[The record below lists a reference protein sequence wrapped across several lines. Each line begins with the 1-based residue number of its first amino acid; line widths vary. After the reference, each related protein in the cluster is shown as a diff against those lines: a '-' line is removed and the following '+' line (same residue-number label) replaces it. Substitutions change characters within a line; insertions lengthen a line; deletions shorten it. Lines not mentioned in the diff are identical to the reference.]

1 MWFRKKADAAE
12 ATMPV
17 TLDRLEEAMKRQ
29 DWSYERHD
37 SYLSSFFEDFATVIE
52 LGTENRFFS
61 VYVWSSGYYDDGDR
75 FEEALAWSE
84 KWNENTIFGT
94 ARPYVD
100 DDGDLMMRVDTS
112 MICLDGGLTDG
123 QLDEFLQTGIVCG
136 VQGMEE
142 YVKAL
147 GIEEKSRSD
156 SDD

>member
-17 TLDRLEEAMKRQ
+17 TLDRLEEMMKRKE
-29 DWSYERHD
+29 WSYER
-37 SYLSSFFEDFATVIE
+37 SETYISSIFESFATVIE
-52 LGTENRFFS
+52 PGSDNRFFS
-61 VYVWSSGYYDDGDR
+61 VYVWSSAYYDDGDR
-75 FEEALAWSE
+75 FDEALAWSE

-112 MICLDGGLTDG
+112 MLTLSGLSDD
-123 QLDEFLQTGIVCG
+123 QLGEFLEIAIACG
-136 VQGMEE
+136 VQAVES
-142 YVKAL
+142 YVEDL
-147 GIEEKSRSD
+147 GIEEKRGSD